1 MKKILIVDDEP
12 DLLDLIELILTNEGY
27 EVNKAQNGKTA
38 VELASKNDYDL
49 IIMDIMMPEMDG
61 WETIKTIRAE
71 KKNLNLPVVMLTCR
85 DNSQDKYF
93 AIQEGVEDYV
103 TKPFTPNQ
111 LVSIIENIFA

>member
-1 MKKILIVDDEP
+1 MRKILVVDDEP

-27 EVNKAQNGKTA
+27 GVDKAQNGAKA
-38 VELASKNDYDL
+38 VDLASKNNYDL

-61 WETIKTIRAE
+61 WETIKSIRAD
-71 KKNLNLPVVMLTCR
+71 KKNLHIPIIMLTCR

-93 AIQEGVEDYV
+93 AIQEGVEDYI

-111 LVSIIENIFA
+111 LVNVIGNIFT